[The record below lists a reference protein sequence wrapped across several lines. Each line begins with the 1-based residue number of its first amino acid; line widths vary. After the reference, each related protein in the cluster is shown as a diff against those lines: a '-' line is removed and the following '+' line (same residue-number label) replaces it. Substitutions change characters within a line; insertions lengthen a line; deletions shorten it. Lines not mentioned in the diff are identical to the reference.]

1 MANAIQLKFQVLLP
15 EEVAGERGGGREA
28 ALQEGYW
35 GEEEFWENL
44 TVDRGVMELEA
55 GALEV
60 KVKSDQEKEITGL
73 DCEKRVLDER
83 MFHSH

>member
-1 MANAIQLKFQVLLP
+1 
-15 EEVAGERGGGREA
+15 
-28 ALQEGYW
+28 
-35 GEEEFWENL
+35 
-44 TVDRGVMELEA
+44 MELEA